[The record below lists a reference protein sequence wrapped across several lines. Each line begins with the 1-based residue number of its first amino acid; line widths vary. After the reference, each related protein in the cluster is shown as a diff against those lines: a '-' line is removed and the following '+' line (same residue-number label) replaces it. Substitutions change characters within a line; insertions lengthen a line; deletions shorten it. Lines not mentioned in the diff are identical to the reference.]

1 MTISVR
7 EYGCLVASGQS
18 NGLDRQV
25 VSKADFD
32 FLREAAIG
40 AGSLTT
46 AFRIVSS
53 LGQEAV
59 QVQSFIGIVALPSGE
74 QLEIVP
80 KITNGKESIEE
91 GRHLLLKML
100 ARVNSSSFLESGSA
114 SLMTLNRPW
123 LESLIEYIL
132 SAIASLLRG
141 GLRKDY
147 VRIDS
152 NEKFLRGQLR
162 LAAQI
167 RQRPGKQHHF
177 NIRYDVYSANRP
189 ENRLLRSTLARL
201 NAWTKLADSQRL
213 CRELLFVMDEV
224 PESQDFSADLRRW
237 SQSREMA
244 RYSVLLPWIRLILTN
259 RSPIFSVGNWAG
271 LSLLFPMEKLFEEYV
286 FETLR
291 GKIQHPYVLRSQIQS
306 ESLVFHRDQSFF
318 RLRPD
323 LAIMHGKRIVS
334 VLDTKWKLIDEYSND
349 STSKYGLSQADFYQ
363 LFAYGEKY
371 LQGCGVLFLIYPRHS
386 KFQKALRAFHFSER
400 LTLWVVPFD
409 LTAGDVDWPADV
421 DRELFEALPRAAAL
435 DR

>member
-1 MTISVR
+1 
-7 EYGCLVASGQS
+7 
-18 NGLDRQV
+18 
-25 VSKADFD
+25 
-32 FLREAAIG
+32 
-40 AGSLTT
+40 
-46 AFRIVSS
+46 
-53 LGQEAV
+53 
-59 QVQSFIGIVALPSGE
+59 
-74 QLEIVP
+74 
-80 KITNGKESIEE
+80 
-91 GRHLLLKML
+91 
-100 ARVNSSSFLESGSA
+100 
-114 SLMTLNRPW
+114 
-123 LESLIEYIL
+123 
-132 SAIASLLRG
+132 
-141 GLRKDY
+141 
-147 VRIDS
+147 
-152 NEKFLRGQLR
+152 
-162 LAAQI
+162 
-167 RQRPGKQHHF
+167 
-177 NIRYDVYSANRP
+177 
-189 ENRLLRSTLARL
+189 
-201 NAWTKLADSQRL
+201 
-213 CRELLFVMDEV
+213 MDEV